1 MVIGELGNEFFFSVG
16 LGDVINLVALALQ
29 VVGGVQVDVFQ
40 KQDLGLALPLLVTL
54 LCGIIRRKESGQ
66 LSGNTLK
73 GTRGI
78 SEVAS

>member
-1 MVIGELGNEFFFSVG
+1 MNTHLI
-16 LGDVINLVALALQ
+16 ALALQ

-40 KQDLGLALPLLVTL
+40 KQDLSLALPLLVTL